1 MECVVC
7 VYIQAC
13 IARDRIGSDCMR
25 ARVVSVL
32 RANVVC
38 AATRCAWSSCVA
50 VLILHA
56 VGVVVVVV
64 AQGAR
69 EGADV
74 LARER
79 IDGDASNIS

>member
-1 MECVVC
+1 MW
-7 VYIQAC
+7 YIQEC

-25 ARVVSVL
+25 ARVVYYARTLCVRPRDVRGR
-32 RANVVC
+32 RAM
-38 AATRCAWSSCVA
+38 S